1 MDGTLTMDDVWTI
14 NDMLDLQEYL
24 EATLEQKVRQEAER
38 K

>member
-1 MDGTLTMDDVWTI
+1 MDDVWTI

-24 EATLEQKVRQEAER
+24 EANLELKVRQEAER